1 MVWSTGQCWRRSW
14 RHRSSRLRPH
24 TAYSR
29 RRLSKPD
36 STCRSLPIG
45 RFRSPRRQCPV
56 SCRPRVPAAVRAP
69 VPGHPLAPRNRR
81 RHREPCPRSL
91 QSKSR
96 SPPRRTKWWRRTAS
110 LRRQPSLRTDST
122 SPREYSDRFRAPEN
136 YRDSNLEEPARR
148 PPEASRRQVPVDYEP
163 QHPEY
168 SMTDTSMGEMK
179 TRSSFEEGCPSV
191 GQSAMET
198 GAVDMLFSYHQMTS
212 DADDGQFSTS
222 TFSSR
227 CSPAVMTSTQ
237 PVPSAS
243 PRSTVR
249 PTHYYVWHE
258 WLTPRFLHCV
268 FIKEHLRSHYVIS
281 VSTELDWTVGSN
293 RK

>member
-1 MVWSTGQCWRRSW
+1 MLTTELTPPKQQTSPPHRILTPPIVKTGLDMPFIADRTFPIPTST
-14 RHRSSRLRPH
+14 
-24 TAYSR
+24 
-29 RRLSKPD
+29 
-36 STCRSLPIG
+36 
-45 RFRSPRRQCPV
+45 
-56 SCRPRVPAAVRAP
+56 
-69 VPGHPLAPRNRR
+69 VPGELPPPSPGGR
-81 RHREPCPRSL
+81 PCTCPRSPTGA
-91 QSKSR
+91 SKPPP
-96 SPPRRTKWWRRTAS
+96 PPRTVSAKSPVEVAKSSQTHEMMTSYSQSSTSAES
-110 LRRQPSLRTDST
+110 SHSDST

-148 PPEASRRQVPVDYEP
+148 PPEASRRQVPVDHEP

-249 PTHYYVWHE
+249 PTHYYV
-258 WLTPRFLHCV
+258 
-268 FIKEHLRSHYVIS
+268 
-281 VSTELDWTVGSN
+281 
-293 RK
+293 